1 MRKLSYT
8 INSENGIHAR
18 PAGILVNTVSKFKS
32 DVKLLKGE
40 KEANARSLFS
50 IMGLG
55 VKDGETLNIEICG
68 DDEDILSEKL
78 EETLQNNF
86 NARKVMETSGV

>member
-1 MRKLSYT
+1 MRKFSYT

-18 PAGILVNTVSKFKS
+18 PAGILVKTVSQFKS
-32 DVKLLKGE
+32 DVKFLKGE
-40 KEANARSLFS
+40 KEANAKSLFS

-55 VKDGETLNIEICG
+55 IKNGEKLNIEVCG

-78 EETLQNNF
+78 EEMLQHDF
-86 NARKVMETSGV
+86 NADKVMETSEA